1 MLKREAAC
9 PRGDSELASDS
20 RGSAS
25 EGIALLKWRGWI
37 DRSDNRGYPEYIV
50 RGRAATHRH
59 ALAQFVSLGYPTMRH
74 LLPILLLALCS
85 GCAMA
90 PQRAEQVAVH
100 NPFPQLSRVAVAPF
114 FNLSAEPSVDGREF
128 ALAYF
133 NELQLV
139 PGYEVVPV
147 GVVEQTLEAHRLSL
161 GNPADARKL
170 ARVLGVDAVVIGA
183 VTDYSPYYPP
193 RCGLR
198 VEWYA
203 ADPTFHPIPPGY
215 GLSLGTP
222 EEKHIPEP
230 LIFDAQMALARAEMK
245 PCAVAEPAAPAG
257 EFPAS
262 NAGVQHLKH
271 ESPAEKAAHAGAAIA
286 VQTDQTTA
294 PKVML
299 GPGGEMLP
307 PGELYHPAIDPS
319 ELAPMEPVIRHTKTY
334 NGHDPQLTT
343 ALCNYYAF
351 RDDGRFGG
359 WQSYLARSDDF
370 VRFCCHLHVSEM
382 LQSRGGAGETQV
394 VWRWPA
400 NR

>member
-1 MLKREAAC
+1 M
-9 PRGDSELASDS
+9 P
-20 RGSAS
+20 
-25 EGIALLKWRGWI
+25 
-37 DRSDNRGYPEYIV
+37 
-50 RGRAATHRH
+50 
-59 ALAQFVSLGYPTMRH
+59 
-74 LLPILLLALCS
+74 LLLVLCS
-85 GCAMA
+85 GCAFV
-90 PQRAEQVAVH
+90 PRRAEQVAVH

-114 FNLSAEPSVDGREF
+114 FNLSAEPTVDGREF

-147 GVVEQTLEAHRLSL
+147 GVVEQTLEDHQLSL

-170 ARVLGVDAVVIGA
+170 ARILGVDAVVIGA

-215 GLSLGTP
+215 GLSIGTP
-222 EEKHIPEP
+222 EEKHIPEL
-230 LIFDAQMALARAEMK
+230 LIFDAKMAMARAEMK
-245 PCAVAEPAAPAG
+245 TCTVAAPLDAI
-257 EFPAS
+257 PAS
-262 NAGVQHLKH
+262 DAGVRHLKH
-271 ESPAEKAAHAGAAIA
+271 ESPAAKSLLAGVAIA
-286 VQTDQTTA
+286 AQTGQTTA

-299 GPGGEMLP
+299 GPDGETLP
-307 PGELYHPAIDPS
+307 PGQLYHPPVDPL

-334 NGHDPQLTT
+334 NGHDPQLTA
-343 ALCNYYAF
+343 ALSNYYAF

-382 LQSRGGAGETQV
+382 LESRGGAGETQV
-394 VWRWPA
+394 VWRWA
-400 NR
+400 GNR